1 MEIVH
6 DQESQKF
13 YVKVNGKEAYLYYR
27 LRENVMD
34 FASTYVPNEL
44 RGKGIAAF
52 IVEAG
57 LNYARK
63 NKYQVIPSCSY
74 VDVFMRRNKQYQDL
88 LARQG

>member
-13 YVKVNGKEAYLYYR
+13 FIKINGKEAYLYYR

-44 RGKGIAAF
+44 RGKGIAAN

-63 NKYQVIPSCSY
+63 NNYLIIPSCSY
-74 VDVFMRRNKQYQDL
+74 VAVFMRRNKQYQDL
-88 LARQG
+88 LAHKD